1 MWEFLGIESERG
13 CFVCW
18 PNNKIIDRLTRSM
31 MRSSKL
37 MMETVEITKA
47 LEGAIY
53 LVLIIRNGGQVMA
66 KGSKE
71 SY

>member
-1 MWEFLGIESERG
+1 
-13 CFVCW
+13 
-18 PNNKIIDRLTRSM
+18 M
-31 MRSSKL
+31 MRWSKI
-37 MMETVEITKA
+37 MMETVKIRKT